1 VVEVVAA
8 QDMMFHKHQEILADL
23 AAVLEEMRQVQLMVE
38 VIHIQ
43 EVRQLELL
51 EELLVPNHHQ
61 LDGEMLVELQQ
72 VHFLHPNLLALV
84 AEVLG
89 EQEMGV
95 LEKDQFQL
103 HFKVRQV
110 VEVVMVELDCN
121 ILHLLVL

>member
-23 AAVLEEMRQVQLMVE
+23 VAALEEVRQVQLMVE

-110 VEVVMVELDCN
+110 VEVVMVELDYN